1 MLERDLKL
9 IHLKDEKSYLLDI
22 VKSAAHRADQEKR
35 FSEAI
40 LLYNLAEEYDS
51 VISVLNAELGNSL
64 SRPSSSPTSLS
75 ESSAYFKSGAESVGM
90 AAKGQ
95 QEDVA
100 KVARG
105 ILEHY
110 DRSSGKG
117 GRVSRKNRETC
128 EILMRLREALTLY
141 EQSRLDLA
149 LEVSFETLL
158 LPSAKSVTRFT

>member
-1 MLERDLKL
+1 MRHTQPGMLERDLVL
-9 IHLKDEKSYLLDI
+9 LHLKDEKSYLLDI

-51 VISVLNAELGNSL
+51 VISVLNVELGNSL
-64 SRPSSSPTSLS
+64 SRPSNTSSSNQDYYQS
-75 ESSAYFKSGAESVGM
+75 SGESIGM
-90 AAKGQ
+90 AVQ
-95 QEDVA
+95 DDVA

-117 GRVSRKNRETC
+117 GRVGRKNRETC
-128 EILMRLREALTLY
+128 ESLLRLREALTMY
-141 EQSRLDLA
+141 EQGNLEGS
-149 LEVSFETLL
+149 LEVS
-158 LPSAKSVTRFT
+158 LPSSFFSRGF